1 MIAEVET
8 RRYGSEKTGLICGYV
23 FEPGQAGHPAD
34 ADEACDTLAGRA
46 SGFAWLHFN
55 LANQASLRWLRQR
68 VSLPDAFYE
77 SLQQATSTRLEVAG
91 DSVVAVIN
99 DATVFGL
106 ETCEVAT
113 LSVCVNARLLI
124 SARHTPLRSIDRL
137 RDAVRAGER
146 FQSPLDLLAHL
157 LRDQADILAQIVRAA
172 AVDVDALEDR
182 LFANQIATSRPRL
195 GAIRRMLVR
204 LQRLLAPEPSALF
217 RLLSRPLHWVRAGD
231 VDQLR
236 QAAEELA
243 SSVGDCVALVERV
256 RLLQEEASAA
266 IDEQTNR
273 TLFIL
278 TGVTVIALPMTIIPG
293 FLGMNVGGIP
303 LRESAAGFWIV
314 LAFVLGLAG
323 LGVVLLMRSRRDV

>member
-1 MIAEVET
+1 MTVEVEA
-8 RRYGSEKTGLICGYV
+8 RRYGSEKTGLICGYL
-23 FEPGQAGHPAD
+23 FQPGQAGIAAD
-34 ADEACDTLAGRA
+34 ADEACAALAGQT

-55 LANQASLRWLRQR
+55 LANQASLRWLRLH
-68 VSLPDAFYE
+68 VTLPEAFYE
-77 SLQQATSTRLEVAG
+77 SLQSATSTRLEAAA
-91 DSVVAVIN
+91 DSLVAVIN

-106 ETCEVAT
+106 ETCEVAS
-113 LSVCVNARLLI
+113 LSVCVSARLLV

-137 RDAVRAGER
+137 RDAVRVGER

-157 LRDQADILAQIVRAA
+157 LRDQADVLAQIVRTTAG
-172 AVDVDALEDR
+172 DVDALEDR
-182 LFANQIATSRPRL
+182 LFANQIGSSRPKL

-217 RLLSRPLHWVRAGD
+217 RLLSRPLPWVRPGD

-266 IDEQTNR
+266 IDQQTNR

-303 LRESAAGFWIV
+303 LREHSGGFWIV
-314 LAFVLGLAG
+314 VGFVFALAG
-323 LGVVLLMRSRRDV
+323 LGAWLLARSRRDF

>member
-1 MIAEVET
+1 MTVEVEA
-8 RRYGSEKTGLICGYV
+8 RRYGSEKTGLISGYL
-23 FEPGQAGHPAD
+23 FEVGEAGHPVDAD
-34 ADEACDTLAGRA
+34 AACAALAGRA
-46 SGFAWLHFN
+46 AGFAWLHFN
-55 LANQASLRWLRQR
+55 LANQASLRWLRQS
-68 VSLPDAFYE
+68 VTLPEAFYE
-77 SLQQATSTRLEVAG
+77 TLQRATSTRLEVAG

-113 LSVCVNARLLI
+113 LGVCVNARLLI
-124 SARHTPLRSIDRL
+124 SARHTPLRSTDRL

-157 LRDQADILAQIVRAA
+157 LRDQADILAQIVRTT

-182 LFANQIATSRPRL
+182 LFANQIATSRPKL

-217 RLLSRPLHWVRAGD
+217 RLLSRPLHWVHAGD
-231 VDQLR
+231 VDRLR

-243 SSVGDCVALVERV
+243 SSVGDCAALVERV

-278 TGVTVIALPMTIIPG
+278 TGVTVIALPMTILPG
-293 FLGMNVGGIP
+293 FFGMNVRGIP
-303 LRESAAGFWIV
+303 LRDYGGGFWIV
-314 LAFVLGLAG
+314 VAFVFGLAG
-323 LGVVLLMRSRRDV
+323 VGTMLLVRSRRDF